1 MHAAFVFLYIAFNAL
16 YGKRRYEGTEAKIRK
31 DREEFLKRLRVMQ
44 TRDMRFGQGIL
55 LKALKACR
63 LPGAALIRDTFLR
76 DTYWNKKEKAKVMRE
91 QFSRAAMR
99 ADGSLDKGQYED
111 FLDLVLRRLTVLR
124 SQVIHGCATYGP
136 PSKGFESVK
145 AGVAVLKEL
154 VPVFHTLMTT
164 YGHHVDWPPI
174 PYPRTGSERH
184 PALDQWA
191 E

>member
-91 QFSRAAMR
+91 QFSR
-99 ADGSLDKGQYED
+99 S
-111 FLDLVLRRLTVLR
+111 
-124 SQVIHGCATYGP
+124 
-136 PSKGFESVK
+136 
-145 AGVAVLKEL
+145 
-154 VPVFHTLMTT
+154 
-164 YGHHVDWPPI
+164 
-174 PYPRTGSERH
+174 
-184 PALDQWA
+184 
-191 E
+191 